1 MDRRIKNIDTWRKHL
16 PQKPRRMPGAY
27 YSQSRAKRYKRVVTI
42 IWTILILFLL
52 QSIFQ
57 AKIFKVDKIKLIN
70 NKDLTVEEL
79 SATLAEP
86 LSQSRFLIFKND
98 NYFLLKT
105 KPLEELLVNT
115 YNLDEAQIAKKFP
128 DTLKIT
134 VKEKAS
140 YFMWQKNGALYL
152 LDAKG
157 FLNRQ
162 IEAPDSKYLLLEDRR
177 EWQATSDEIFSREE
191 VDKINQIYLK
201 WPELIADRLILSKI
215 AINNDWTLDLY
226 TNSGFYIKMDA
237 KEDIVPQIEALARV
251 LKAGTISGGDINYI
265 DVRFGDKVYFK

>member
-1 MDRRIKNIDTWRKHL
+1 MAGRIKNIDTWRKHL
-16 PQKPRRMPGAY
+16 PQRPRRMPGAY
-27 YSQSRAKRYKRVVTI
+27 YRQSRAKRYKKVI
-42 IWTILILFLL
+42 ISIWLILFLFL
-52 QSIFQ
+52 VQSIFQ
-57 AKIFKVDKIKLIN
+57 ARIFKVDKIRLIN
-70 NKDLTVEEL
+70 NKDLTQEEVS
-79 SATLAEP
+79 SALTDSLAKT
-86 LSQSRFLIFKND
+86 RWLIFKND

-105 KPLEELLVNT
+105 KPLEELLVND
-115 YNLDEAQIAKKFP
+115 YNLDEAKVDKKFP

-140 YFMWQKNGALYL
+140 YFMWQKNNTLYL

-162 IEAPDSKYLLLEDRR
+162 IEAPDPKYLLLEDRR
-177 EWQATSDEIFSREE
+177 EWQPSSDEIFSREE

-201 WPELIADRLILSKI
+201 WPELIADRLILNKI
-215 AINNDWTLDLY
+215 VINNDWTLDLY
-226 TNSGFYIKMDA
+226 TNLGFYVKMDA
-237 KEDIVPQIEALARV
+237 KEDMVVQIENLARV

>member
-1 MDRRIKNIDTWRKHL
+1 MAGRIKNIDTWRKHL
-16 PQKPRRMPGAY
+16 PQRPRRMSGAY
-27 YSQSRAKRYKRVVTI
+27 YRQSRAKRYKKVVVSIWI
-42 IWTILILFLL
+42 ILALFLL

-70 NKDLTVEEL
+70 NKDITLEEL
-79 SATLAEP
+79 TSTLAET
-86 LSQSRFLIFKND
+86 LDKSRWLIFKND
-98 NYFLLKT
+98 NYFLLQT
-105 KPLEELLVNT
+105 KPIEDLLVST
-115 YNLDEAQIAKKFP
+115 YNLDEAQVDKKFP

-140 YFMWQKNGALYL
+140 YFIWQKNGTLYL
-152 LDAKG
+152 LDAYG

-162 IEAPDSKYLLLEDRR
+162 IEAPDPKYLLLEDRR
-177 EWQATSDEIFSREE
+177 EWQPTSDEIFSRAE

-201 WPELIADRLILSKI
+201 WPELVADRLILDKI

-226 TNSGFYIKMDA
+226 TKSGFYVKMDA
-237 KEDIVPQIEALARV
+237 KEDMIAQIEALARV
-251 LKAGTISGGDINYI
+251 LKAGTIAGGDINYV